1 MTNTLFPRIDYE
13 FKDEHL
19 IELALTHK
27 SLSTINNERLEFLGD
42 AVLNLY
48 VSERLFDTYE
58 NLKEGKLTRF
68 KASIVS
74 RENLQLVATEI
85 GLSNHI
91 KLGKGETLEEN
102 SILGNVLEAIIGAI
116 FLDSSYART
125 IEVLDKLFQDN
136 FLELVEEKEL
146 KDSKS
151 TLQELLQKKYKS
163 LPRYSLSNDSTNKL
177 NKHFQISCFVDA
189 ADLISHGEG
198 KTRKKAELDAA
209 RNMLKLIESQ

>member
-1 MTNTLFPRIDYE
+1 MTNSLFPLIDYE
-13 FKDEHL
+13 FKDDKL

-116 FLDSSYART
+116 FLDSNYART

-163 LPRYSLSNDSTNKL
+163 LPRYSLSNDSTNKV

>member
-13 FKDEHL
+13 FKDDKL

-74 RENLQLVATEI
+74 RENLQLVATKI

-91 KLGKGETLEEN
+91 KIGKGETLEEN

>member
-13 FKDEHL
+13 FKDDKL

-74 RENLQLVATEI
+74 RENLQLLATEI

-116 FLDSSYART
+116 FLDSSYSRT

-163 LPRYSLSNDSTNKL
+163 LPRYSLSNDSANKL
-177 NKHFQISCFVDA
+177 NNHFQISCFVDA

>member
-13 FKDEHL
+13 FKDDKL

-189 ADLISHGEG
+189 DDLISHGEG

>member
-13 FKDEHL
+13 FKDDKL

-116 FLDSSYART
+116 FLDTSYART

>member
-13 FKDEHL
+13 FKDDKL

-163 LPRYSLSNDSTNKL
+163 LPIYSLSNDSTNKL

-189 ADLISHGEG
+189 ADLISYGEG

>member
-1 MTNTLFPRIDYE
+1 MTNSLFPRIDYE
-13 FKDEHL
+13 FKDDKL

>member
-1 MTNTLFPRIDYE
+1 MTNILFPRIDYE
-13 FKDEHL
+13 FKDDKL

-163 LPRYSLSNDSTNKL
+163 LPRYSLSNDSTNKV

>member
-13 FKDEHL
+13 FKDDKL

-74 RENLQLVATEI
+74 RENLQLLATEI

-163 LPRYSLSNDSTNKL
+163 LPRYSLSNDSANKL

>member
-13 FKDEHL
+13 FKDDKL

-163 LPRYSLSNDSTNKL
+163 LPRYSLSNDSTNKV

>member
-1 MTNTLFPRIDYE
+1 MTNIPFPRIDYE
-13 FKDEHL
+13 FKDDKL

-27 SLSTINNERLEFLGD
+27 SFSSINNERLEFLGD

-48 VSERLFDTYE
+48 VSERLFDSYE

-74 RENLQLVATEI
+74 RENLQLVATKI
-85 GLSNHI
+85 GLSDHI
-91 KLGKGETLEEN
+91 RLGKGETLEEN

-136 FLELVEEKEL
+136 FLGLVEEKEL

-151 TLQELLQKKYKS
+151 TLQELLQNYHGF
-163 LPRYSLSNDSTNKL
+163 D
-177 NKHFQISCFVDA
+177 QISFSNIAQSNV
-189 ADLISHGEG
+189 LHF
-198 KTRKKAELDAA
+198 
-209 RNMLKLIESQ
+209 

>member
-1 MTNTLFPRIDYE
+1 MTNIPFPRIDYE
-13 FKDEHL
+13 FKDDKL

-27 SLSTINNERLEFLGD
+27 SFSSINNERLEFLGD

-48 VSERLFDTYE
+48 VSERLFDSYE

-74 RENLQLVATEI
+74 RENLQLVATKI
-85 GLSNHI
+85 GLSDHI
-91 KLGKGETLEEN
+91 RLGKGETLEEN

-136 FLELVEEKEL
+136 FLGLVEEKEL

-163 LPRYSLSNDSTNKL
+163 LPRYVLINDSKNKV

-189 ADLISHGEG
+189 DDLISHGEG

-209 RNMLKLIESQ
+209 RNMLKLIESK

>member
-1 MTNTLFPRIDYE
+1 MTNILFPRIDYE
-13 FKDEHL
+13 FKDDKL

-74 RENLQLVATEI
+74 RENLQLLATEI

>member
-1 MTNTLFPRIDYE
+1 MTNILFPRIDYE
-13 FKDEHL
+13 FKDDKL

-163 LPRYSLSNDSTNKL
+163 LPRYSLINDSGNKV

>member
-1 MTNTLFPRIDYE
+1 MTNILFPRIDYE
-13 FKDEHL
+13 FKDDKL

>member
-1 MTNTLFPRIDYE
+1 MTNIPFPRIDYE
-13 FKDEHL
+13 FKDDKL

-27 SLSTINNERLEFLGD
+27 SFSSINNERLEFLGD

-48 VSERLFDTYE
+48 VSERLFDSYE

-74 RENLQLVATEI
+74 RENLQLVATKI
-85 GLSNHI
+85 GLSDHI
-91 KLGKGETLEEN
+91 RLGKGETLEEN

-163 LPRYSLSNDSTNKL
+163 LPRYSLSNDSTNKV